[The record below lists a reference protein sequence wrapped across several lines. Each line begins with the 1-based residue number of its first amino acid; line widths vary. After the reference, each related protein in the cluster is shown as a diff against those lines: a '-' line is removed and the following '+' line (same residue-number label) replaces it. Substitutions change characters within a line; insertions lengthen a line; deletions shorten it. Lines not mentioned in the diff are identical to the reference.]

1 MNTQLE
7 RKMQRYLMDKHDLLR
22 LCGKTGKTRILITFD
37 NDSGEGTME
46 VATEDAELLFSKG
59 VEELRERYGEKLS
72 P

>member
-7 RKMQRYLMDKHDLLR
+7 RKMQRYLMEKHDLLR
-22 LCGKTGKTRILITFD
+22 LCGKTGKTRMLITFD

-46 VATEDAELLFSKG
+46 VATEDAELLLTGG
-59 VEELRERYGEKLS
+59 VEELRQKYGDKLA